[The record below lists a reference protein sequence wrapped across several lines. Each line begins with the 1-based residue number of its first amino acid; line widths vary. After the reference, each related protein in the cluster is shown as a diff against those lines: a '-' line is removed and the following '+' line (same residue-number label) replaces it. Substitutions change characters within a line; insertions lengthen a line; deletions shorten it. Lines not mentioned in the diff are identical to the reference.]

1 MRASKN
7 WVDYQIIDAGDK
19 EKLEKINNIVIR
31 RPDPVA
37 IWHQNPQEKLWHK
50 TDATYLRSN
59 QGGGQW
65 KINQSIPK
73 KLHITYDDMRFI
85 CSLTDFKHI
94 GLFPEQATNW
104 DFMKETIQAST
115 KKNIKVLNLFA
126 YTGAATIAC
135 ARLDQVSEVVH
146 VDASK
151 GMNQWAKDNLALNN
165 LTHKKVRFLSDDVNK
180 FVARE
185 IRREH
190 TYDIIILDPPSYGRG
205 PNNEVWKIED
215 DIMNLLINIKQLLS
229 KEPMFVVLNSYT
241 ANLSPTMVYN
251 IMDSVFENGTI
262 LVDEIGI
269 CYAHSDRVLPAG
281 VTGIWQAS
289 K

>member
-7 WVDYQIIDAGDK
+7 WQDYQIIDAGDK
-19 EKLEKINNIVIR
+19 EKLEKIKNTVIR

-37 IWHQNPQEKLWHK
+37 IWHQNPSEKLWKK
-50 TDATYLRSN
+50 TDATYHRSS
-59 QGGGQW
+59 QGGGEW
-65 KINQSIPK
+65 KMHQSINK
-73 KLHITYDDMRFI
+73 KIHVNYDDMTFI

-104 DFMKETIQAST
+104 DFIKETIQASNR
-115 KKNIKVLNLFA
+115 KNLKVLNLFA
-126 YTGAATIAC
+126 YTGAATVAC
-135 ARLDQVSEVVH
+135 ARLDQVDEVVH

-151 GMNQWAKDNLALNN
+151 GMNQWAKDNLALNH

-205 PNNEVWKIED
+205 PNNEVWKIDD
-215 DIMNLLINIKQLLS
+215 DIMNLLTTIKQLLS
-229 KEPMFVVLNSYT
+229 KQPMFVVLNSYT
-241 ANLSPTMVYN
+241 SSLSPTMVFN
-251 IMDSVFENGTI
+251 IMDSVFEGGSF

-269 CYAHSDRVLPAG
+269 QYANSDRVLPAG